1 MIRRGKHSSNYTQ
14 LPNETLSDG
23 SLSFEAR
30 GVLVYL
36 LSKPENWIIQI
47 YDICNNGKIGRDK
60 AYRVL
65 KELEE
70 SGYLDREQ
78 GRDDSGRMSQT
89 ESVVYDLPVD
99 KRKTPCE
106 ENQDTV
112 NPCTEK
118 PDTENKHLYKDY
130 NTKKTIFLQK
140 LDARTEKIDK
150 TRRRSSL
157 PPDCPSGSDRESAIA
172 YWRSKGR
179 EDLTASVERSADKF
193 RAYHEG
199 KGTLA
204 VSWAA
209 TWRTWYVTQIDIIRP
224 PAGYMPSIAHRSQ
237 HSEFR
242 DPSAFTPE
250 DWQTRVCMALADNSK
265 WIAEWGEPPRPG
277 LSPEVQAIG
286 YFEQHQKAK
295 KE

>member
-1 MIRRGKHSSNYTQ
+1 VLAER
-14 LPNETLSDG
+14 L
-23 SLSFEAR
+23 
-30 GVLVYL
+30 GVSRQYV
-36 LSKPENWIIQI
+36 N
-47 YDICNNGKIGRDK
+47 KILG
-60 AYRVL
+60 
-65 KELEE
+65 ELE
-70 SGYLDREQ
+70 SYGYVEKRERRR
-78 GRDDSGRMSQT
+78 RDGGFTSNLY
-89 ESVVYDLPVD
+89 EVLYD
-99 KRKTPCE
+99 E
-106 ENQDTV
+106 
-112 NPCTEK
+112 
-118 PDTENKHLYKDY
+118 PDTPPCQQELTPPETPRSLQPLSTTGVDSYNVSRERLTKDSYEKNKNDLMGYNNPIAEQERRPKNENPK
-130 NTKKTIFLQK
+130 
-140 LDARTEKIDK
+140 
-150 TRRRSSL
+150 RRSSL
-157 PPDCPSGSDRESAIA
+157 PPDCPSAQDRDAAIA

-209 TWRTWYVTQIDIIRP
+209 TWRTWYVNQIDIIRP
-224 PAGYMPSIAHRSQ
+224 PAGYVPPLAHRSP